1 MTFFEQPD
9 IFVQSVDFNAM
20 LFRELP
26 QVYEQPLM
34 RLRLSVF
41 QFGSIR
47 FQYLRRI
54 ERLIGDRRQ
63 FIEVGFVLNDPPVYF
78 VLTHMFSKLRPPT
91 RCKTRLLFSWNPSLF
106 IHGVR

>member
-1 MTFFEQPD
+1 
-9 IFVQSVDFNAM
+9 VQSVDFNAM

-26 QVYEQPLM
+26 QVYEQHLI

-54 ERLIGDRRQ
+54 ERFIGDRRH
-63 FIEVGFVLNDPPVYF
+63 FIEVGSGSCWVSARA
-78 VLTHMFSKLRPPT
+78 FS
-91 RCKTRLLFSWNPSLF
+91 
-106 IHGVR
+106 